1 MDIYSI
7 WTFAIRRKIVMKSIF
22 SDKATVIIR
31 AMLSEPKRQWTV
43 RDFEKEFNVG
53 RSRAAQVLAEL
64 RKKGF
69 VGGVASGRM
78 AFSRLTDREGLIKEW
93 LRVYTFE
100 LNENHL
106 YYSENDIL
114 KKMKTFLQNKKWD
127 DKYALTLHTGANLIS
142 NYVNTPV
149 TYCYLDSDRFKEM
162 SLEIRQGLNLK
173 ELKTG
178 GNVCF
183 IRPYYKN
190 SVFLHKQEI
199 KGLSV
204 VSNLQLYLDLYH
216 FPQRGREHADYL
228 LKVLKEKGAELG

>member
-1 MDIYSI
+1 
-7 WTFAIRRKIVMKSIF
+7 MKSIF
-22 SDKATVIIR
+22 SDKASVIMR
-31 AMLSEPKRQWTV
+31 AMLAQPRRKWTV
-43 RDFEKEFNVG
+43 RDFEDEFNVG
-53 RSRAAQVLAEL
+53 RSRAAEVLSEL

-69 VGGVASGRM
+69 VGGVASGRLGY
-78 AFSRLTDREGLIKEW
+78 SQLTDKEGLIKEW
-93 LRVYTFE
+93 LRVYRFE
-100 LNENHL
+100 LNESHL
-106 YYSENDIL
+106 YYSEEDTL
-114 KKMKTFLQNKKWD
+114 KKIKTFLQSKKWGE
-127 DKYALTLHTGANLIS
+127 KYALTLHTGANLIS

-149 TYCYLDSDRFKEM
+149 VYCYLDSEDFDEM

-183 IRPYYKN
+183 IRSYYKN
-190 SVFLHKQEI
+190 SIFLHKQDI

-228 LKVLKEKGAELG
+228 LKLLKEKGVELG

>member
-1 MDIYSI
+1 
-7 WTFAIRRKIVMKSIF
+7 MKSIF

-69 VGGVASGRM
+69 VGGVASGSL
-78 AFSRLTDREGLIKEW
+78 AYSQLIDREGLIKEW
-93 LRVYTFE
+93 LRVYNFE
-100 LNENHL
+100 LNESHL
-106 YYSENDIL
+106 YYSEDDIL
-114 KKMKTFLQNKKWD
+114 KKMKTYLQNKKWD

-149 TYCYLDSDRFKEM
+149 TYCYLDSDHFKEM
-162 SLEIRQGLNLK
+162 SLEVRQALNLK

-183 IRPYYKN
+183 IKPYYKN

-199 KGLSV
+199 KGLSL

-228 LKVLKEKGAELG
+228 LKVLKEKGVELG

>member
-1 MDIYSI
+1 
-7 WTFAIRRKIVMKSIF
+7 MKSIF

-31 AMLSEPKRQWTV
+31 AMLSDPKRQWTV

-64 RKKGF
+64 RKKGY
-69 VGGVASGRM
+69 VGGITSGRQ
-78 AFSRLTDREGLIKEW
+78 AYSQLTDKEGLINEW

-100 LNENHL
+100 LNESQL
-106 YYSENDIL
+106 YYSEDDIL
-114 KKMKTFLQNKKWD
+114 KKMKTYLQNKKWD

-149 TYCYLDSDRFKEM
+149 TYCYLDSDHFKEM
-162 SLEIRQGLNLK
+162 SLEIRQALNLK

-178 GNVCF
+178 GNICF
-183 IRPYYKN
+183 IKPYYKN

-228 LKVLKEKGAELG
+228 LKVLKEKGVEFG

>member
-1 MDIYSI
+1 MRS
-7 WTFAIRRKIVMKSIF
+7 VF
-22 SDKATVIIR
+22 SDKAAAIIR
-31 AMLSEPKRQWTV
+31 AMFAEPKRQWTV
-43 RDFEKEFNVG
+43 RDFEREFNVG
-53 RSRAAQVLAEL
+53 RSRAAEVLSEL

-69 VGGVASGRM
+69 VGGVVSGRL
-78 AFSRLTDREGLIKEW
+78 AYSQLTDREGLIKEW
-93 LRVYTFE
+93 LKVYRFE
-100 LNENHL
+100 LNESHL
-106 YYSENDIL
+106 YYSEENIL
-114 KKMKTFLQNKKWD
+114 KKMRTFFQNKKWS

-142 NYVNTPV
+142 NYVMTPV
-149 TYCYLDSDRFKEM
+149 TYCYLDNDRFDEM
-162 SLEIRQGLNLK
+162 SLEIRQALNLK

-199 KGLSV
+199 KGLSL

-228 LKVLKEKGAELG
+228 LKVLKEKGVELG

>member
-1 MDIYSI
+1 MDIYVM
-7 WTFAIRRKIVMKSIF
+7 WTFVHGREVVMKSIF

-31 AMLSEPKRQWTV
+31 AMLSDPQRQWTV

-64 RKKGF
+64 RKKGY
-69 VGGVASGRM
+69 VGGIASGRQ
-78 AFSRLTDREGLIKEW
+78 AYSQITDKEGLINEW
-93 LRVYTFE
+93 LRVYNFE
-100 LNENHL
+100 LNESHL
-106 YYSENDIL
+106 YYSEGDIL
-114 KKMKTFLQNKKWD
+114 KKMKAFLQHKKWE

-149 TYCYLDSDRFKEM
+149 TYCYFDSELFKEM
-162 SLEIRQGLNLK
+162 SLEIRQALDLK
-173 ELKTG
+173 ELKNG

-183 IRPYYKN
+183 IKPYYKN

-199 KGLSV
+199 KDFPV

-216 FPQRGREHADYL
+216 LPQRGREHADYL
-228 LKVLKEKGAELG
+228 LKVLKERGVELG

>member
-1 MDIYSI
+1 MDIYSKG
-7 WTFAIRRKIVMKSIF
+7 TLVAGREVVMKSIF

-69 VGGVASGRM
+69 VGGVASGRL
-78 AFSRLTDREGLIKEW
+78 AYSQLTDREGLIKEW
-93 LRVYTFE
+93 LRVYSFE
-100 LNENHL
+100 FNENHL
-106 YYSENDIL
+106 YFSEDDIL
-114 KKMKTFLQNKKWD
+114 KKMKSYLQNKKWD

-142 NYVNTPV
+142 NYVNTLV
-149 TYCYLDSDRFKEM
+149 TYCYLDSELFKEM
-162 SLEIRQGLNLK
+162 SLEIRQALNLK

-183 IRPYYKN
+183 IKPYYKN

-199 KGLSV
+199 KDFPV

-228 LKVLKEKGAELG
+228 LKVLKEKGVELG

>member
-1 MDIYSI
+1 
-7 WTFAIRRKIVMKSIF
+7 MKSIF

-31 AMLSEPKRQWTV
+31 AMLSEPARRWTV
-43 RDFEKEFNVG
+43 RDFEDEFNVG
-53 RSRAAQVLAEL
+53 RSRAAQVLFEL
-64 RKKGF
+64 RKKGY
-69 VGGVASGRM
+69 VGGVVSGRL
-78 AFSRLTDREGLIKEW
+78 AYSRLTDKEGLIKEW
-93 LRVYTFE
+93 LKVYRFE
-100 LNENHL
+100 LNESHL
-106 YYSENDIL
+106 YYSEESIL
-114 KKMKTFLQNKKWD
+114 KKMKTFFQNKKWD

-149 TYCYLDSDRFKEM
+149 TYCYLDSERFNEM
-162 SLEIRQGLNLK
+162 SLEIRQALNLK

-190 SVFLHKQEI
+190 SVFLHKQDI
-199 KGLSV
+199 RGLSV

-228 LKVLKEKGAELG
+228 LKVLKEKGVELG

>member
-1 MDIYSI
+1 MDIHST
-7 WTFAIRRKIVMKSIF
+7 WTFSIERNGIMKSIF

-31 AMLSEPKRQWTV
+31 AMLSQPQRQWTV
-43 RDFEKEFNVG
+43 RDFENKFNVG
-53 RSRAAQVLAEL
+53 RSRAAQVLSEL
-64 RKKGF
+64 REKGF
-69 VGGVASGRM
+69 VGGVASGRL
-78 AFSRLTDREGLIKEW
+78 AYSQLTDRGGLTKEW
-93 LRVYTFE
+93 LNVYRFE
-100 LNENHL
+100 LNESLL
-106 YYSENDIL
+106 YHSEENIL
-114 KKMKTFLQNKKWD
+114 KKMKTFLQNKKWN

-149 TYCYLDSDRFKEM
+149 VYCYLDSEGFDDM

-183 IRPYYKN
+183 IKPYYKT
-190 SVFLHKQEI
+190 SVFFHKQDI
-199 KGLSV
+199 KGFSV

-228 LKVLKEKGAELG
+228 LKVLKEKGVELG

>member
-1 MDIYSI
+1 MDIYI
-7 WTFAIRRKIVMKSIF
+7 RWTLFIGREVIMKSIF

-31 AMLSEPKRQWTV
+31 AMLSEPNRKWTV

-64 RKKGF
+64 RKKGY
-69 VGGVASGRM
+69 VGGIASGRQ
-78 AFSRLTDREGLIKEW
+78 AYSRLTDREGLIKEW

-100 LNENHL
+100 LNESHL
-106 YYSENDIL
+106 YYSEDDIL

-142 NYVNTPV
+142 SYVNTPV
-149 TYCYLDSDRFKEM
+149 TYCYLDSDRFTEI
-162 SLEIRQGLNLK
+162 SLEIRQALDLK
-173 ELKTG
+173 ELKNG

-228 LKVLKEKGAELG
+228 LKVLKEKGVELG